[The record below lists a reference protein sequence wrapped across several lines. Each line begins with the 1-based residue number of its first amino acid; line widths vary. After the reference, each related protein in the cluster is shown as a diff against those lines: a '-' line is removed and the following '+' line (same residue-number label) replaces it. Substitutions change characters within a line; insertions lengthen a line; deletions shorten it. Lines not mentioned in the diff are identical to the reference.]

1 MKNEKVKELFN
12 QLEEGVK
19 QVYESESYKNVLTV
33 MSKFH
38 NYSAG
43 NCILILMQFPTATHV
58 AGYKSWQTNFNRQ
71 VKKGEKAIK
80 ILAPSKR
87 KFTKKEVDSSGNEIE
102 KEIEYMSFYT
112 TNVFDISQT
121 EGEDLPTICHELKG
135 NVNGFKRL
143 FDGVK
148 KATTAV
154 VSIGEV
160 DGRSKGYFS
169 PLENKIVVKEGM
181 EQAQTIKTL
190 IHEVAHSILHC
201 KGGEQEQADHYTKE
215 VQAESIAYIVSNYL
229 GLDTSEYSFGYVAG
243 WSSGKDVK
251 ELKASLDVIQ
261 KTASK
266 IISCVA

>member
-19 QVYESESYKNVLTV
+19 QVYESENYKNMLMV

-38 NYSAG
+38 NYSAY

-58 AGYKSWQTNFNRQ
+58 AGYKSWQNNFKRQ

-87 KFTKKEVDSSGNEIE
+87 KYTKKETDEDGNETE
-102 KEIEYMSFYT
+102 KEVEYMAFYP

-121 EGEDLPTICHELKG
+121 EGEELPTICNELKG
-135 NVNGFKRL
+135 DVDGFTKL
-143 FDGVK
+143 FEDIK
-148 KATTAV
+148 KATTAN
-154 VSIGEV
+154 VSIGEI
-160 DGRSKGYFS
+160 DGQAKGYFS
-169 PLENKIVVKEGM
+169 PNDNEIVVKEGM
-181 EQAQTIKTL
+181 EEMQTIKTL

-201 KGGEQEQADHYTKE
+201 KDGEQETADKHTKE
-215 VQAESIAYIVSNYL
+215 VQAESVAYIVANYL
-229 GLDTSEYSFGYVAG
+229 GIDTSEYSFGYVAG
-243 WSSGKDVK
+243 WSTGKDVK

-261 KTASK
+261 KTANK